1 MPSLYINVRNILSMS
16 GVVLTFVALAAAN
29 AEVASS
35 RAPGTLR
42 LALVAV
48 VAAEYCWARLLWS
61 EGRGGRAAFFVLSAP
76 NAFVLVE
83 LAMRARTLLGR

>member
-1 MPSLYINVRNILSMS
+1 MSMV

-29 AEVASS
+29 VDVPSGQA
-35 RAPGTLR
+35 RWTLR
-42 LALVAV
+42 LALAAALV
-48 VAAEYCWARLLWS
+48 AEYCWARLLWS

-83 LAMRARTLLGR
+83 LAVRAGALLGR